1 MAEVDDEEEVGL
13 VPPALSGR
21 PEPGRRPF
29 ALSGRIRRAEVG
41 RLELPLTT
49 ADDDDKDEEEEEE
62 DVSGTSCDMFD
73 RVFSSAIIE
82 VVGFIKFVEEAG
94 SARDVDALCDAVEM
108 DADEAFP
115 NAELDDELF
124 IKPPPDPL

>member
-1 MAEVDDEEEVGL
+1 MEMAEVDDEEEVGL

-49 ADDDDKDEEEEEE
+49 ADDDDDDEEEEEE
-62 DVSGTSCDMFD
+62 EEGVSKILKPCSSHH
-73 RVFSSAIIE
+73 SSAAKTPLLLLS
-82 VVGFIKFVEEAG
+82 FITLPSLLLASRG
-94 SARDVDALCDAVEM
+94 RTL
-108 DADEAFP
+108 P
-115 NAELDDELF
+115 
-124 IKPPPDPL
+124 